1 MNILVS
7 GCLLGHKVRYDGQDN
22 FLDHPWI
29 KELHAQGRLVTI
41 CPEVA
46 GGLATPRPAAERQR
60 NGRVLTKQGF
70 DVTEAFADGAQKAL
84 MLARSVD
91 ARLAILKAR
100 SPSCGNQDIYDGT
113 FTKRRVP
120 GMGVTAELLCAH
132 GVLIFNE
139 EEIEE
144 ARRAYDQLTHA
155 LRK

>member
-1 MNILVS
+1 MHILVS
-7 GCLLGHKVRYDGQDN
+7 ACLLGHKVRYDGQDN

-29 KELHAQGRLVTI
+29 KELHTQGRLVTI

-60 NGRVLTKQGF
+60 DGRVLTKDRG
-70 DVTEAFADGAQKAL
+70 DVTEAFVEGAHKAL
-84 MLARSVD
+84 MLARSVE

-100 SPSCGNQDIYDGT
+100 SPSCGNLEIYDGT
-113 FTKRRVP
+113 FTKCRVP
-120 GMGVTAELLCAH
+120 GMGVTAELLSAH
-132 GVLIFNE
+132 GLHVFNE